1 MFNFETE
8 APPVTDEYLAVSIFL
23 AEEREEA
30 IAASLAAEEDDGG
43 WLRDLAECQ
52 QDYRWATKG

>member
-8 APPVTDEYLAVSIFL
+8 APAITDADLAVSIAL

-30 IAASLAAEEDDGG
+30 ISASLAAEEDDG

-52 QDYRWATKG
+52 QDLRWATKG